1 MALSNSEKAQ
11 VIDALEQIDDASRV
25 LIIASIQAFTEWL
38 SNVLYSIYIKVKDA
52 LAKLWNWIR
61 SQF

>member
-1 MALSNSEKAQ
+1 MALSDSEKAQ

-38 SNVLYSIYIKVKDA
+38 SNVLYSVYLKVKDA
-52 LAKLWNWIR
+52 LTKLWNWIR

>member
-52 LAKLWNWIR
+52 IEI
-61 SQF
+61 F